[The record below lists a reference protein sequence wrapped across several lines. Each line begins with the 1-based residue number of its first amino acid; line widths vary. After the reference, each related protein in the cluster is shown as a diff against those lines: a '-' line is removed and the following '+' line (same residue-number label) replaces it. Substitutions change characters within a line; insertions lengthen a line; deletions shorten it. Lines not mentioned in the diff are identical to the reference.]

1 MQENSPTVW
10 EVKTALL
17 GFTQMNS
24 AHHGVRLGQ
33 ALFMVIQRLGIT
45 HKTSPV
51 IHSKEFDPKQPDEDL
66 IARRGTQRDEVGV
79 IWSICV
85 KVHAPSTFYSI
96 LSNVTQERSSAKR
109 KELFQTIQQQEKPNH
124 PPREHPLQLIL
135 DMPIR
140 WSSTYLMLDR
150 AETLKD
156 VSGST
161 CCIMSINLFLSRRML
176 IPLCTK

>member
-1 MQENSPTVW
+1 
-10 EVKTALL
+10 ALL
-17 GFTQMNS
+17 GFMQMNS

-45 HKTSPV
+45 HNIGHVTCDNASNM
-51 IHSKEFDPKQPDEDL
+51 DQPDEDL

-79 IWSICV
+79 IRSICV
-85 KVHAPSTFYSI
+85 KVRAPSTFYSI

-161 CCIMSINLFLSRRML
+161 CCIMSINL
-176 IPLCTK
+176 